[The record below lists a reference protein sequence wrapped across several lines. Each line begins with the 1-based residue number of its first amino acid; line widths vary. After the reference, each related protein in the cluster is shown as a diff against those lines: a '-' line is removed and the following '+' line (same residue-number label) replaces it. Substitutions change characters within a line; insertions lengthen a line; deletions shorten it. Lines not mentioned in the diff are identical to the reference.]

1 MGDEFDFL
9 PADKDE
15 SILKVVSITLVIQS
29 QVCSNT
35 QNHKFAMQYCKE
47 NVKDEANFLPADKHQ
62 RFQIDCHFHCV
73 WPGMPKLPI
82 GNRLID
88 W

>member
-47 NVKDEANFLPADKHQ
+47 NMKDEANFFAS
-62 RFQIDCHFHCV
+62 R
-73 WPGMPKLPI
+73 
-82 GNRLID
+82 
-88 W
+88 

>member
-47 NVKDEANFLPADKHQ
+47 NMKDEANFLPADEHQ
-62 RFQIDCHFHCV
+62 RFQIDSVIFIVFGQVCPNCPLV
-73 WPGMPKLPI
+73 
-82 GNRLID
+82 ID
-88 W
+88 